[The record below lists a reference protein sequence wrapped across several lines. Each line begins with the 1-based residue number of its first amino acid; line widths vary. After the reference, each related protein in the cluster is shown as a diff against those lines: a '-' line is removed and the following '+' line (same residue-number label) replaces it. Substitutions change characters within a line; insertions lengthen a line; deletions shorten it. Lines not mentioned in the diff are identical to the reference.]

1 MERLVIWQQNV
12 NKLPLCQHTLLSNNI
27 LVKHDVSIVTLQEPS
42 INAFNNT
49 IASKDWITV
58 YPSTHCANPGKTRTL
73 TLIRSAIKTD
83 TWKQL
88 NFPSGDVTIIS
99 LKGDWGK
106 LTVFN
111 IYVEGNSNN
120 TISQLKQYHRSRP
133 DAVERSVTGVAHNI
147 WVGDFN
153 HHHPHW
159 DDRNDERLFT
169 SEALDVANYL
179 IDAISALGLEMALPG
194 GIPTHLHNVTKKWS
208 RLDQVF
214 ILDHSTELI
223 ESCDTET
230 RF

>member
-42 INAFNNT
+42 INTFNNT
-49 IASKDWITV
+49 IAPKDWITV

-83 TWKQL
+83 TWEQL
-88 NFPSGDVTIIS
+88 DFPSGDVTIIS